1 MGIDHL
7 SFRAKFLVQG
17 ILIITQFLN
26 ESAHCPQL
34 ILVTFADLCI
44 DERALAYPQFRYQNQ
59 IYLLPGNTGYCLCHV
74 VFISFS
80 FSSGDAKKKIKN
92 KEFTLFPPCKFSPPI
107 SSTLIFK
114 FQQILALHL
123 QRFSL
128 TEQGMLSGILLHPG
142 SPTQC
147 KLSCFYLIQR
157 PADICFKA
165 LHSQSAS

>member
-1 MGIDHL
+1 M
-7 SFRAKFLVQG
+7 
-17 ILIITQFLN
+17 
-26 ESAHCPQL
+26 P
-34 ILVTFADLCI
+34 TFASMKELWHTLSLDIKIRSICY
-44 DERALAYPQFRYQNQ
+44 LATLGIVFAMW
-59 IYLLPGNTGYCLCHV
+59 YLFNFLFPLEMQ
-74 VFISFS
+74 
-80 FSSGDAKKKIKN
+80 KKKIKN
-92 KEFTLFPPCKFSPPI
+92 KEFTLFPPCKFTPPI

-147 KLSCFYLIQR
+147 NLSCFYLIQR

-165 LHSQSAS
+165 LHSQSASW